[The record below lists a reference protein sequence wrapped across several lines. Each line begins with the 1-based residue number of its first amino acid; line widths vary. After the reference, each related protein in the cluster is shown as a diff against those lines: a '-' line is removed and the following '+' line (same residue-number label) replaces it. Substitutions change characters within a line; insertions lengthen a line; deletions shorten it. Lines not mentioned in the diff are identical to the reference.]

1 MRGFRDQH
9 TQGEGGKKE
18 HTKEMGVRPAA
29 VSNVSLSFFSSK
41 PNGIGHKREQALIGE
56 NFADLSKEE
65 TKRKEEPFPLAVER
79 ELEISPRLKLETL
92 TPALCR
98 SL

>member
-1 MRGFRDQH
+1 
-9 TQGEGGKKE
+9 
-18 HTKEMGVRPAA
+18 MGVRPAA
-29 VSNVSLSFFSSK
+29 VSNVSLSFFLSK
-41 PNGIGHKREQALIGE
+41 PNGIGRKEKRKEQALIGE

-98 SL
+98 FL